1 MIDPFKYQA
10 RSRQSP
16 ASQHFAIV
24 PSDST
29 DLPIRPRVLYCAAD
43 GTAMVR
49 DGVGNDLSYSLLAG
63 DILPI
68 SAVRVLA
75 TGTTATL
82 YGWI

>member
-10 RSRQSP
+10 RSREAP
-16 ASQHFAIV
+16 ASQHFAIT

-43 GTAMVR
+43 GTAVVR

-63 DILPI
+63 DILPV

>member
-1 MIDPFKYQA
+1 MTDPFFYNA
-10 RSRQSP
+10 TTRESP

-24 PSDST
+24 PSDSS

-43 GTAMVR
+43 GTAVVR

-63 DILPI
+63 DILPV